1 MKRSDYRII
10 KYLWDCNRQD
20 YFQYEVQQR
29 FLWFFW
35 VTPDDDNIL
44 AHWVLYSCEN
54 NRRAKTFSSKEEA
67 EKAIFKSIAWRKA
80 SAVEIIG

>member
-10 KYLWDCNRQD
+10 KYRFDVKRPEFFH
-20 YFQYEVQQR
+20 YKVEQR

-35 VTPDDDNIL
+35 NTPDDDNIL

-54 NRRAKTFSSKEEA
+54 NRRAKTFYSKEEA
-67 EKAIFKSIAWRKA
+67 EKAIFESIAWRKA
-80 SAVEIIG
+80 SVVEIIG